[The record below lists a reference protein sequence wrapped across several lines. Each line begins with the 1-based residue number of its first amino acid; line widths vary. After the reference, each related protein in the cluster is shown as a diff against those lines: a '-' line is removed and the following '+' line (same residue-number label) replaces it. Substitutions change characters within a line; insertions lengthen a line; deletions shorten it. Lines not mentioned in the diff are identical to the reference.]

1 MNFKELTDEVRKLPP
16 IWIGEYNIDYLK
28 RFLDGW
34 LCYEEMNKINDN
46 EFSALFGYYFSW
58 WLHNKMIIENCELYF
73 KNKCALGMD
82 YTYII
87 KALEK
92 DPKEQITL
100 FFKLLDEFNMACV
113 SGINFEEIKDKLL
126 HK

>member
-1 MNFKELTDEVRKLPP
+1 
-16 IWIGEYNIDYLK
+16 
-28 RFLDGW
+28 
-34 LCYEEMNKINDN
+34 
-46 EFSALFGYYFSW
+46 
-58 WLHNKMIIENCELYF
+58 MIIENCELYF

-92 DPKEQITL
+92 DLKEQITL
-100 FFKLLDEFNMACV
+100 FFKLLDEFNIACV
-113 SGINFEEIKDKLL
+113 SGINSEDRKDKLL